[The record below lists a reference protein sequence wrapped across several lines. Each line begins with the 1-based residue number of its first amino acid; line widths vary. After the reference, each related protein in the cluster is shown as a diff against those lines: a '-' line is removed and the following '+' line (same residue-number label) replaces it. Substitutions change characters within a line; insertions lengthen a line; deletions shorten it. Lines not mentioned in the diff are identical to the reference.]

1 MVGYCRVCHRSAPA
15 CPFLLLHHWTWSFF
29 MIFGINYFHFP
40 YYLMILTPLW
50 ILVRFCRRRL
60 FTPSFVCLFVC
71 LSQLALREVSVMLY
85 NIARQVLITSKNED
99 NFKNE
104 DNLKTEDSL
113 KMKKTSKLR
122 RPQTLRLSIILKRLK
137 NDDNL
142 KMKMTSKRK
151 TTWKIKMKI
160 QRRGVLIGPTLQ
172 LLLF

>member
-122 RPQTLRLSIILKRLK
+122 RPQTLRLSIKLKRLK
-137 NDDNL
+137 KWWQPKNKNYLKKEDNL
-142 KMKMTSKRK
+142 KN
-151 TTWKIKMKI
+151 
-160 QRRGVLIGPTLQ
+160 
-172 LLLF
+172 